1 MQPEQRLRHKYQPVD
16 ARYIRP
22 YAEHLEIDLADLLQ
36 RYGATYDRH
45 DPASRAN
52 MRAVFAPIVAERA
65 RPVSRHLVENISLGY
80 QEIIT
85 LDDWD
90 VIWRYS
96 YGPGQ
101 GTDDPLAFLRFV
113 SQGSVYFRRGQIA
126 EACEIV
132 GADSVLSVLA
142 VMRDAYAAQRAGRGV
157 DWELPALRELVRD
170 TLRDWLAMDEV
181 RS

>member
-1 MQPEQRLRHKYQPVD
+1 MEPGQRLRHKYQPVE
-16 ARYIRP
+16 ARYVRP
-22 YAEHLEIDLADLLQ
+22 YAAHLEIDLADLLQ

-65 RPVSRHLVENISLGY
+65 RPVSRHLVENLSLGC
-80 QEIIT
+80 QEIVT

-90 VIWRYS
+90 VVWRYS

-101 GTDDPLAFLRFV
+101 GTDDPLTFLRIV

-142 VMRDAYAAQRAGRGV
+142 VMRDGYAAQRAGNGIE
-157 DWELPALRELVRD
+157 WELSAMRKLVRD
-170 TLRDWLAMDEV
+170 TLRDWLALKGAK
-181 RS
+181 S